1 MAALKHAAYTIS
13 ATTALSTELNSLAN
27 NANCSASS
35 AIDNTSNLDL
45 EMEVELV
52 LAAQGSARSTG
63 AQVFLYIVRSLDGGS
78 NYADVLESINDPIA
92 VFTLD
97 AATTARREV
106 KADIRIPPGL
116 FKLYVRNATGQAFAA
131 SGSTIR
137 YRTRQLQIV

>member
-1 MAALKHAAYTIS
+1 MAAFSHKAYTIS

-27 NANCSASS
+27 NANCAASS
-35 AIDNTSNLDL
+35 AIDNTTNLDL

-52 LAAQGSARSTG
+52 LAAQGAARSTG
-63 AQVFLYIVRSLDGGS
+63 AQVFLYIVRSIDGGS
-78 NYADVLESINDPIA
+78 NYSDVLESINDIA
-92 VFTLD
+92 ATFTLD

-106 KADIRIPPGL
+106 KSDIRIPPGF

-131 SGSTIR
+131 SGNTIR

>member
-1 MAALKHAAYTIS
+1 MAALKHAAYTIA

-27 NANCSASS
+27 TTASAASA

-52 LAAQGSARSTG
+52 LAAQGAARSTG
-63 AQVFLYIVRSLDGGS
+63 AQVYLYIVRSIDGGT
-78 NYADVLESINDPIA
+78 NYADANSSINDPVA

-97 AATTARREV
+97 AATTARRET

-116 FKLYVRNATGQAFAA
+116 FKLVAFNATGQAFAA
-131 SGSTIR
+131 SGNTIR